1 MSNLTAAVDAFNGAT
16 FDVMTRSYATASG
29 WGLENLLTNATAKVK
44 LWVGLFFGL
53 VGIIA
58 IAWGVYKFFTKLF
71 GGPSGQQ
78 TSWLTIAVLIIAGA
92 VVAFGGTT
100 LVFDIAQGGKQTIE
114 DLGNGMIVPFTM
126 WL

>member
-1 MSNLTAAVDAFNGAT
+1 MSNLAAAVDAFNGAT
-16 FDVMTRSYATASG
+16 FDVMTRFYATASG
-29 WGLENLLTNATAKVK
+29 WDLENLLTNATAKVK

-53 VGIIA
+53 IGIIA
-58 IAWGVYKFFTKLF
+58 IARGVYKFFTKLF
-71 GGPSGQQ
+71 GDPSGQQ
-78 TSWLTIAVLIIAGA
+78 TSWLTIAALIIAGA

-114 DLGNGMIVPFTM
+114 DLGNGMILPITM

>member
-1 MSNLTAAVDAFNGAT
+1 MSNLAAAVDAFNGAT
-16 FDVMTRSYATASG
+16 FDVMTRPYTIATR
-29 WGLENLLTNATAKVK
+29 WDLENLLTNATSKFK
-44 LWVGLFFGL
+44 LWIGLFFGL

-58 IAWGVYKFFTKLF
+58 IAWGVYKFFAKLF

-92 VVAFGGTT
+92 VVAFGGTS

-114 DLGNGMIVPFTM
+114 DLGNGMILPITM
-126 WL
+126 WR